1 MSVRQL
7 FLVSEVLM
15 ILDILPL
22 AGGTARLVRV
32 YGGEPCVK
40 LPGAVPA
47 PEGEGRWPITELGDY
62 CFSRKAPGSAR
73 AGKDLPL

>member
-1 MSVRQL
+1 
-7 FLVSEVLM
+7 M

-47 PEGEGRWPITELGDY
+47 PEGEGQWPITELGDY
-62 CFSRKAPGSAR
+62 CFSEGTKSWRYGNLR
-73 AGKDLPL
+73 RYGNLYDL

>member
-1 MSVRQL
+1 
-7 FLVSEVLM
+7 M

-62 CFSRKAPGSAR
+62 CFSEKPRGDRKSTRLNSSHNVISRMPSSA
-73 AGKDLPL
+73 